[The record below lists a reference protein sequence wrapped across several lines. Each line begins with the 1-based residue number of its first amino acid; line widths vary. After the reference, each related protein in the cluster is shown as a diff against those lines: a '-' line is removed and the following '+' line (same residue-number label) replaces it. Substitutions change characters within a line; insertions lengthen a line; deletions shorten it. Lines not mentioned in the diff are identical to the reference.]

1 MEIEVVIE
9 IPQGSRN
16 KYEANHE
23 TGEIWLDRHLFTAA
37 RYPVDYGFF
46 PRTLSEDGDPL
57 DALVLLDE
65 STFPGCHVLARP
77 LGVFWMR
84 DDAGPDAKVLC
95 APAGDPRWDAIVDL
109 DDLRP
114 ELLAEISQFFEIYRV
129 LEPKKYAEV
138 RGWEGRDAAE
148 AEIASSQRRHEEHVG
163 S

>member
-1 MEIEVVIE
+1 MDIEVVIE

-16 KYEANHE
+16 KYEADHE
-23 TGEIWLDRHLFTAA
+23 TGAIWLDRHLFTAA

-65 STFPGCHVLARP
+65 STFPGCHVMGRP

-95 APAGDPRWDAIVDL
+95 APAGDPRWDGIADL

-114 ELLAEISQFFEIYRV
+114 ELLAEISQFFEIYKV

-138 RGWEGRDAAE
+138 RGWEGRAAAE
-148 AEIASSQRRHEEHVG
+148 AEIASSQQRYASRATP
-163 S
+163 